1 MGSYRRLIPALF
13 LGVSFSPQVR
23 GKGTCPRPSISW
35 PTCLCVH
42 QHLGHAA
49 EPWLRESQA
58 FLPSFLKV
66 LVTEGYDQYFVK
78 EIQTEPTL
86 SYRCSNIYLI
96 LAILVVTRTPVIPI
110 NVIMAANVPNS
121 GTILICLISLLCPSQ

>member
-1 MGSYRRLIPALF
+1 MIFMRNYKSRFPSKSEQKELF
-13 LGVSFSPQVR
+13 YLVKKRAPDI
-23 GKGTCPRPSISW
+23 ISAVHSCIGFDNFCDVA
-35 PTCLCVH
+35 PTI
-42 QHLGHAA
+42 
-49 EPWLRESQA
+49 
-58 FLPSFLKV
+58 LKV